1 MGKIDSEAKAALP
14 ALALALTE
22 DDDRESAAVVLEK
35 VNIKTEETED
45 AEFATALPSRM
56 SDKAMYQTFC
66 LLIK

>member
-1 MGKIDSEAKAALP
+1 
-14 ALALALTE
+14 LTE
-22 DDDRESAAVVLEK
+22 DDDRPSAAGVLEK